1 MSQRLVWPVRLQRQE
16 DGSVL
21 VSFADI
27 PEALTEGPT
36 EADALI
42 EAGDCLIAAL
52 GGYVE
57 GRRAIPRPSA
67 ARGRRVVALPVL
79 VAAKIALY
87 AAMRAQKVS
96 NTALAGRLGLTE
108 GAVRRLVDL
117 DHRSHIGQIE
127 AALREL
133 GQLLTVTTRAA

>member
-21 VSFADI
+21 VSFPDI

-52 GGYVE
+52 GAMSRNGVPFPARLRRE
-57 GRRAIPRPSA
+57 GGPLLRFPYWSRPRSRSMPPCVLKRSA
-67 ARGRRVVALPVL
+67 
-79 VAAKIALY
+79 
-87 AAMRAQKVS
+87 
-96 NTALAGRLGLTE
+96 T
-108 GAVRRLVDL
+108 RRLP
-117 DHRSHIGQIE
+117 GG
-127 AALREL
+127 L
-133 GQLLTVTTRAA
+133 GSQRGLFDGWST